1 MAEKAGMYAK
11 KPEQKQACQNF
22 CKSPTRFDNSGS
34 SADMVLHLQRT
45 AGNQAVQ
52 RLIKSGALQA
62 KLKISQPNDMYE
74 QETESLTAIDEGELQ
89 KNAYEAVAGEGN
101 FKSPAIPQ
109 KAPARPEEDAAYQAV
124 VDQLQIKA
132 KHEKTPKKAP
142 ERKQTE
148 TKLAAHL
155 TPEKIAK
162 QDAFGIHL
170 NNLEKVNPPEFTV
183 ETFMG
188 EFKEKVNKL
197 AVNLP
202 ENKEKHG
209 TVQAALELGT
219 GKATAK
225 QELAN
230 QNKALSDPLRAEAK
244 KSASEYQDKT
254 KQELKTYELK
264 VDPAGATP
272 TVKHAETA
280 APKPKTETEISL
292 DDKSR
297 TLDEALL
304 NHNVQGQKININEES
319 LAYPVSGE
327 NTFDEAGKA
336 KREAQEEINKAKPR
350 YREEENIE
358 INKSQED
365 MQSLVNTGLRDY
377 HHLRSDS
384 FNNVLGAQKS
394 HAGNVKGEKLS
405 VFNKFQKIYDDT
417 KDLVNKELE
426 KLNDIEEIFTAIVSK
441 AEKDFENLVRNDL
454 EYIYTPGFF
463 DYSDWKDRHEGEI
476 REEYERQKRLKTGR
490 GDGRY
495 FGPVMDPAYID
506 ALKIVRDKSAFKLFS
521 DAKIIFIG
529 EVNREVEKQI
539 AKKVVEVLNEAR
551 KHIKKGEG
559 DVKKAFDE
567 LGPKEKKEAEN
578 VLQAVQGQFQ
588 TLNESVEDRQRE
600 IINDMARTYNQSVGK
615 LQGTFDAIKKDVLT
629 SWFEKAWNKLKAVV
643 NAIIDF
649 ASRIAQ
655 LLGRIAYLAGD
666 IISSPRYFFKNL
678 VTGIG
683 QGFSTFVDR
692 IDVFLATAFFDWL
705 RGSSGLLIQM
715 PKDWEPKGI
724 FSLFTQLL
732 NLSTETIWQR
742 MEVVYDK
749 TIANAFRRGEVL
761 LAKGLEIF
769 GIVKNEGLGGL
780 WDHIKES
787 LGNILEETLGMIKET
802 VLYAAI
808 KKAIF
813 EIGKMLV
820 PGGGFIAIAEK
831 VIRLLQFIVEARNK
845 ILDLIES
852 FIDSMEM
859 AVKGN
864 ITGIVKHITGA
875 LTKFITIALDF
886 LVTFFGLG
894 SLKEKVER
902 FIERMRKPIIR
913 GIDWVLGKARPF
925 VMKGKELFEKGKA
938 KIIGVGKAVV
948 QVGVPE
954 DPNERLRLAARASVS
969 AAQKLTGRIT
979 QALLNTILA
988 GIKVRYGLKA
998 IQPYEKSGTWWVRA
1012 AINPEIDQNL
1022 GVPSVETYQG
1032 VVEVREVASRT
1043 LEHEFSGV
1051 PNIEEAQRIVGQVA
1065 ERLRPQGLK
1074 GLVIGQE
1081 SSEGIWTIYAEASE
1095 KRPLG
1100 HLIEEAMKHKEVP
1113 RSVSVRTAAKL
1124 KLAPKSK
1131 SGKEAKTGA
1140 TQLIETTHTARRPTG
1155 GIVLESSTGAELRIV
1170 TWNITAYTSPNASD
1184 HAEDQFAHYFR
1195 KLNSEDNIME
1205 RIVEIHLENFD
1216 LSPCDNCCGVLRQ
1229 LLREIQ
1235 SAQEGNP
1242 KLKTAD
1248 IYWKE
1253 LYARSEKWQGHNTAT
1268 QTTWS
1273 GIRELTKGQG
1283 WTIHAPPKALPL
1295 EETGKIPEDIYKRYV
1310 YKKKDTT
1317 ATVKPETE
1325 LSVRYPVSV
1334 RRR

>member
-11 KPEQKQACQNF
+11 KAEQKQTCQNS
-22 CKSPTRFDNSGS
+22 CKSPTGFNNSGS
-34 SADMVLHLQRT
+34 SAEMILRLQRT

-52 RLIKSGALQA
+52 RLIRSGVLQA
-62 KLKISQPNDMYE
+62 ELKIGQPRDK
-74 QETESLTAIDEGELQ
+74 QEADRVAGQVMRIPESKMQSKCAECNEDQ
-89 KNAYEAVAGEGN
+89 KNPEP
-101 FKSPAIPQ
+101 PAIFQ
-109 KAPARPEEDAAYQAV
+109 KAPARPEEDAAYQVV
-124 VDQLQIKA
+124 VDQLQVKA
-132 KHEKTPKKAP
+132 KHEKTPNKAP
-142 ERKQTE
+142 ERKQFE
-148 TKLAAHL
+148 TKLAANL
-155 TPEKIAK
+155 KPEQIAK

-170 NNLEKVNPPEFTV
+170 DNMEKVTPTEFTV

-188 EFKEKVNKL
+188 IFKETIDKL
-197 AVNLP
+197 AKTLP
-202 ENKEKHG
+202 GDKEKHD
-209 TVQAALELGT
+209 TVQAALEMGT
-219 GKATAK
+219 GKAKAK
-225 QELAN
+225 QELSD
-230 QNKALSDPLRAEAK
+230 QNRSLSDPLRAEVK
-244 KSASEYQDKT
+244 KPASEYQQIK
-254 KQELKTYELK
+254 KEVKNYELK
-264 VDPAGATP
+264 VDPAGAVP
-272 TVKHAETA
+272 TIKHAEKA
-280 APKPKTETEISL
+280 APKPKTDTEISL
-292 DDKSR
+292 DDKGR
-297 TLDEALL
+297 TLDNALL
-304 NHNVQGQKININEES
+304 GHNVEGQRINIDEGS
-319 LAYPVSGE
+319 LVYPVSGE
-327 NTFDEAGKA
+327 STFDEAGKT
-336 KREAQEEINKAKPR
+336 KREAQEKINKAKPR
-350 YREEENIE
+350 YREEEEMLID
-358 INKSQED
+358 KSQED
-365 MQSLVNTGLRDY
+365 MRSLVNTGLRDY
-377 HHLRSDS
+377 HQSRSNGFDTI
-384 FNNVLGAQKS
+384 LGIQKS
-394 HAGNVKGEKLS
+394 HASNVKEEKLT
-405 VFNKFQKIYDDT
+405 VFKKFQKIYDDT

-441 AEKDFENLVRNDL
+441 AEKDFEGLVRNDL

-463 DYSDWKDRHEGEI
+463 DYSDWKDRHESEI
-476 REEYERQKRLKTGR
+476 KEEYERQKRSRSARENGHF
-490 GDGRY
+490 
-495 FGPVMDPAYID
+495 FGSLVMDPAYID
-506 ALKIVRDKSAFKLFS
+506 ALKIVRNRSAVKLFS
-521 DAKIIFIG
+521 DAKIIFVG

-551 KHIKKGEG
+551 KHIKKGEE

-578 VLQAVQGQFQ
+578 VLQAVQDQFQ
-588 TLNESVEDRQRE
+588 TLNESVEERQRE

-643 NAIIDF
+643 NAIIDL
-649 ASRIAQ
+649 ATRIAQ

-678 VTGIG
+678 VTGIR

-705 RGSSGLLIQM
+705 RGSSGLLVQM

-732 NLSTETIWQR
+732 NLSAETVWQR
-742 MEVVYDK
+742 MEIIYGK

-769 GIVKNEGLGGL
+769 GIVRNEGLGGL

-852 FIDSMEM
+852 FVDSMEM

-925 VMKGKELFEKGKA
+925 VMKGKELFEMGKA
-938 KIIGVGKAVV
+938 KIIGVGKAVM

-969 AAQKLTGRIT
+969 AAQKLTGRVT

-988 GIKVRYGLKA
+988 GIKVRYGLKT

-1022 GVPSVETYQG
+1022 GVPSVDTYQG
-1032 VVEVREVASRT
+1032 AVQVREAASRA
-1043 LEHEFSGV
+1043 LEHELSGA
-1051 PNIEEAQRIVGQVA
+1051 PNIEEAHRIVGQVA
-1065 ERLRPQGLK
+1065 ERLRPKGLK
-1074 GLVIGQE
+1074 GLEIGKESQE
-1081 SSEGIWTIYAEASE
+1081 GVRTIYAEASE

-1113 RSVSVRTAAKL
+1113 RSVSVRTAAEL
-1124 KLAPKSK
+1124 KLAPGSTT
-1131 SGKEAKTGA
+1131 SS
-1140 TQLIETTHTARRPTG
+1140 TQLIEATHTGRRPAG
-1155 GIVLESSTGAELRIV
+1155 GIVLESKTGTELRIV
-1170 TWNITAYTSPNASD
+1170 TWNVTALTSKNASD
-1184 HAEDQFAHYFR
+1184 HAEDQFAH
-1195 KLNSEDNIME
+1195 KLRELNKKENIMA
-1205 RIVEIHLENFD
+1205 RIEEIRLENFD
-1216 LSPCDNCCGVLRQ
+1216 LSPCDDCCGELRK
-1229 LLREIQ
+1229 LLNEIRNVQ
-1235 SAQEGNP
+1235 KGNL
-1242 KLKTAD
+1242 KLKTAE
-1248 IYWKE
+1248 ISWQK
-1253 LYARSEKWQGHNTAT
+1253 LYKRQEKIKGHHSAT

-1273 GIRELTKGQG
+1273 GIRQLRG
-1283 WTIHAPPKALPL
+1283 WTIHAPPEALPL
-1295 EETGKIPEDIYKRYV
+1295 EETGEIPEDIFKRYE
-1310 YKKKDTT
+1310 YKKKETT
-1317 ATVKPETE
+1317 AMIKPVTE
-1325 LSVRYPVSV
+1325 LTAQSPISVQK
-1334 RRR
+1334 RRT

>member
-11 KPEQKQACQNF
+11 KPEQKQACQNS

-34 SADMVLHLQRT
+34 SADMILHLQRT

-74 QETESLTAIDEGELQ
+74 QETESLTAVDEGELQ
-89 KNAYEAVAGEGN
+89 ENAAETVVEEGN

-155 TPEKIAK
+155 TPEQIAK

-188 EFKEKVNKL
+188 EFKEKINKL

-272 TVKHAETA
+272 TIKHAETA

-365 MQSLVNTGLRDY
+365 MQFLVNTGLRDY

-426 KLNDIEEIFTAIVSK
+426 KLNDIEETFTAIVSK
-441 AEKDFENLVRNDL
+441 AEKDFESLVRNDL

-506 ALKIVRDKSAFKLFS
+506 ALKIVRDKSALKLFS
-521 DAKIIFIG
+521 DARIIFIG

-715 PKDWEPKGI
+715 PKDWGPKGI

-780 WDHIKES
+780 WDHLKES

-852 FIDSMEM
+852 FVDSMEM

-864 ITGIVKHITGA
+864 IPGIVKHITGA

-925 VMKGKELFEKGKA
+925 VMKGKELLEKGKA
-938 KIIGVGKAVV
+938 ALGLGGKPEETLKDGKVEVPAVTFTAAGKHHRLWTELKAGKPVVVVKSDEKLFDVFIVDLEKRVASIADEQKASALQGQISLAKQIADETEIDFAKVASLIKTDKPGDAGPKVDEVLSDEQKMASLLKGILDALPTQEELPSEKGALAAYRGIHFKKTWSAEEYDRQLKHNLVDKLTPSTAAVV
-948 QVGVPE
+948 LAGGKMPDGSDVKTEDLETAAEMVQEEVKTTLNVRKVKSWWGNKTQEFDNLFHAMLQRYINEYDRFREEITGVTVGHYNNLSFHEIPFISTSKKAIH
-954 DPNERLRLAARASVS
+954 AAMYAKGEKFIEPGEKRTTGIV
-969 AAQKLTGRIT
+969 GRIFVYLFSMKELKK
-979 QALLNTILA
+979 QGAVDVASLQREGKIKIDPRILHE
-988 GIKVRYGLKA
+988 G
-998 IQPYEKSGTWWVRA
+998 
-1012 AINPEIDQNL
+1012 
-1022 GVPSVETYQG
+1022 
-1032 VVEVREVASRT
+1032 EVAFTGSIPGEN
-1043 LEHEFSGV
+1043 LV
-1051 PNIEEAQRIVGQVA
+1051 AQHDAHALASPKGLAELA
-1065 ERLRPQGLK
+1065 ERTAKEKAQEK
-1074 GLVIGQE
+1074 GG
-1081 SSEGIWTIYAEASE
+1081 
-1095 KRPLG
+1095 
-1100 HLIEEAMKHKEVP
+1100 
-1113 RSVSVRTAAKL
+1113 
-1124 KLAPKSK
+1124 
-1131 SGKEAKTGA
+1131 
-1140 TQLIETTHTARRPTG
+1140 
-1155 GIVLESSTGAELRIV
+1155 
-1170 TWNITAYTSPNASD
+1170 
-1184 HAEDQFAHYFR
+1184 
-1195 KLNSEDNIME
+1195 
-1205 RIVEIHLENFD
+1205 
-1216 LSPCDNCCGVLRQ
+1216 
-1229 LLREIQ
+1229 LLRW
-1235 SAQEGNP
+1235 P
-1242 KLKTAD
+1242 F
-1248 IYWKE
+1248 
-1253 LYARSEKWQGHNTAT
+1253 
-1268 QTTWS
+1268 
-1273 GIRELTKGQG
+1273 
-1283 WTIHAPPKALPL
+1283 
-1295 EETGKIPEDIYKRYV
+1295 
-1310 YKKKDTT
+1310 
-1317 ATVKPETE
+1317 
-1325 LSVRYPVSV
+1325 
-1334 RRR
+1334 